1 MATKRKIPSRAGRE
15 SANKKRASDA
25 VATQSQTKKAPT
37 PRVPSPPPE
46 PVELPLPSRIKE
58 GEALPFRRARQ
69 PINLSDQEY
78 QSIAERFEFATA
90 NYALERS
97 KKKWVSDG
105 ILVRYYTKP
114 KKTKRDQIEKLNP
127 PKDSMTKVG
136 LCDVTIGPHQFDAM
150 LYTVKDPLAPQP
162 IQYTP
167 PQAQARMV
175 HYGPGNNFQQHQP
188 YHSSQQRRPPY
199 SAAPPGRQQGY
210 QGNYSP
216 APRGP
221 QQSTMTPSGQ
231 RSQPPSQSGQPAK
244 PSPDPVI
251 QMLATRAAADPDL
264 KALMRVV
271 ASSQASQ
278 EQLRAFQAH
287 IDELNAIIKA
297 REQQEKRHQAPATPQ
312 AHPPA
317 TPTPSNKSHLTQ
329 NSSQIKPAP
338 SGHSPQEQASKPQP
352 QPQTGASVQTPGKGA
367 SQQPP
372 SSQPTGSSKPQ
383 SDIPSHQPI
392 QPQTP
397 APAPAPKSDPASVSQ
412 TSDPS
417 IRQEP
422 MQRALAQ
429 SQQTPLQP
437 APSAGPVNAST
448 PTPGLQSQ
456 GTAAPAIPPLNAA
469 QQSTPRPGPPY
480 PAYPQPAYG
489 SQPPLQS
496 RPPQYPSATPY
507 HRPSATSIPPARPG
521 FKSVVF
527 EFTSPLTPY
536 GNSASG
542 HAGSG
547 DRYLFPE
554 YSILEWLPSDNT
566 IIASFLVTRKV
577 DPDTP
582 FPIETVP
589 ETATS
594 RGKGK
599 GTTKSKKG
607 DKKGKADKGKSVSDT
622 PTPNQPGTSTTAD
635 GAPATETSANPA
647 QSSPA
652 PQGSASTPNEPPA
665 KEVKL
670 KEYWQ
675 AVTFRIHAADTRIL
689 EPLTR
694 VVKPADEVRKY
705 MNEIMDR
712 AERAPAGFLA
722 IRLPTEEARE
732 ISEAEGATAL
742 TVNAASRSRNAR
754 GISAKLTEDESE
766 VDTNLLDLE
775 QEEEDLLDFYDVPMG
790 LPPLRV

>member
-1 MATKRKIPSRAGRE
+1 MATKRKIPPRAGRE

-37 PRVPSPPPE
+37 PRVPSAPPE
-46 PVELPLPSRIKE
+46 PVELPLPSRVRE

-69 PINLSDQEY
+69 PTNLSNQEY
-78 QSIAERFEFATA
+78 QSIAESAVLFT
-90 NYALERS
+90 ALERS

-188 YHSSQQRRPPY
+188 YHSNQQRRPPY
-199 SAAPPGRQQGY
+199 SAAAPGRQQGY

-221 QQSTMTPSGQ
+221 HQSTMTPSGQ

-297 REQQEKRHQAPATPQ
+297 REQQEKRLQAPTTPQ
-312 AHPPA
+312 AHQPA
-317 TPTPSNKSHLTQ
+317 TPTPSNKPHPPQ
-329 NSSQIKPAP
+329 NSTQLKPVP
-338 SGHSPQEQASKPQP
+338 SAHSPQEKASKPQ
-352 QPQTGASVQTPGKGA
+352 QPAGSVQTPGKDA

-372 SSQPTGSSKPQ
+372 ASQPTGSSKPQ
-383 SDIPSHQPI
+383 SDIPPHQPI

-397 APAPAPKSDPASVSQ
+397 APAPAPKGDPASVSQ

-417 IRQEP
+417 VRQEP
-422 MQRALAQ
+422 MGRASVQ
-429 SQQTPLQP
+429 SQQTSLQP
-437 APSAGPVNAST
+437 APSAGPVNTST
-448 PTPGLQSQ
+448 PTPGPQSQ

-469 QQSTPRPGPPY
+469 QQSTPRP
-480 PAYPQPAYG
+480 A
-489 SQPPLQS
+489 
-496 RPPQYPSATPY
+496 
-507 HRPSATSIPPARPG
+507 SIPPARPG

-554 YSILEWLPSDNT
+554 HSILEWLPNENT
-566 IIASFLVTRKV
+566 IIASFLITRKV

-594 RGKGK
+594 RAKGK
-599 GTTKSKKG
+599 GASKSKKG
-607 DKKGKADKGKSVSDT
+607 DKKGKAEKGKSVPDT
-622 PTPNQPGTSTTAD
+622 PTPNQPGTSTAAD
-635 GAPATETSANPA
+635 GTPATETSANPA

-652 PQGSASTPNEPPA
+652 PVGSATPNEPPA

-722 IRLPTEEARE
+722 LRLPTEEARE

-742 TVNAASRSRNAR
+742 TANAASRSRAAR

-766 VDTNLLDLE
+766 LDTNVLDLE
-775 QEEEDLLDFYDVPMG
+775 QEEEDLLDFYDAPMG

>member
-1 MATKRKIPSRAGRE
+1 MATKRKAPPRAGRE

-25 VATQSQTKKAPT
+25 VATQTKKAPT
-37 PRVPSPPPE
+37 PRAPSPPPE
-46 PVELPLPSRIKE
+46 PVEPPLPSKVKE

-69 PINLSDQEY
+69 PTNLSDQEY
-78 QSIAERFEFATA
+78 QSIAESAVLLT
-90 NYALERS
+90 ALERS

-127 PKDSMTKVG
+127 PKETMTKVG

-188 YHSSQQRRPPY
+188 YHSNQQRRPPY
-199 SAAPPGRQQGY
+199 PAAPPGRQQGY

-221 QQSTMTPSGQ
+221 HQPGNTMTPSGQ
-231 RSQPPSQSGQPAK
+231 RPQPPSQPAK

-312 AHPPA
+312 THQPA
-317 TPTPSNKSHLTQ
+317 TPTPSNKPNPPQ
-329 NSSQIKPAP
+329 NSSPIKPTPNAQ
-338 SGHSPQEQASKPQP
+338 SPQEQASKLQP
-352 QPQTGASVQTPGKGA
+352 QPQTQPAASAQTPGKDA
-367 SQQPP
+367 AQQPP
-372 SSQPTGSSKPQ
+372 SSQSSGASKPQ
-383 SDIPSHQPI
+383 SDNPPHQPI

-397 APAPAPKSDPASVSQ
+397 AAAPAPKSDPASVSR
-412 TSDPS
+412 TSAP
-417 IRQEP
+417 
-422 MQRALAQ
+422 AQ
-429 SQQTPLQP
+429 SQPTPLQP
-437 APSAGPVNAST
+437 APSAGSVNTSTLT
-448 PTPGLQSQ
+448 PTPQSQ
-456 GTAAPAIPPLNAA
+456 GTAAPVIPLLNSA
-469 QQSTPRPGPPY
+469 QQSTPRQGPPY
-480 PAYPQPAYG
+480 PPYPQPAYG

-496 RPPQYPSATPY
+496 RPPQYSSATPY
-507 HRPSATSIPPARPG
+507 HRQPATPIPPARPG

-554 YSILEWLPSDNT
+554 YSILEWLPSENT
-566 IIASFLVTRKV
+566 IIASFLITRKV

-599 GTTKSKKG
+599 GASKSKKG
-607 DKKGKADKGKSVSDT
+607 EKKGKAEKGKSGPDT
-622 PTPNQPGTSTTAD
+622 PTPNQPGTSTAAD
-635 GAPATETSANPA
+635 GAPATETPANPA
-647 QSSPA
+647 QSTPA
-652 PQGSASTPNEPPA
+652 PEGSASTPAEAPV

-675 AVTFRIHAADTRIL
+675 PVTFRIHAADTRIL

-712 AERAPAGFLA
+712 TERAPAGFLA
-722 IRLPTEEARE
+722 MRLPTEEARE
-732 ISEAEGATAL
+732 MSEAEGATAL
-742 TVNAASRSRNAR
+742 TASAASRSRTAR

-766 VDTNLLDLE
+766 LDTNALDG
-775 QEEEDLLDFYDVPMG
+775 QEEEDLLDFYDAPMG
-790 LPPLRV
+790 LPPLRA